1 MIWYLKEVLRAL
13 PLAILILKGK
23 YKRHKRHGFSQINS
37 CVNFKNTTYWCHLF
51 SSKSNFHPK
60 PSAWLPKLIVAFI
73 FLWVFKSESPVKTT
87 ALHWNSLDIFY
98 FWSYSGTK
106 IIIIASSVGW
116 YKLLRTQKATSGK
129 SLIAFQT
136 PQEPRAHGNKYF
148 WKVTFIFTQNRAKK
162 VITVGKYFV

>member
-13 PLAILILKGK
+13 PLAILKGR
-23 YKRHKRHGFSQINS
+23 YERHGISRINS
-37 CVNFKNTTYWCHLF
+37 WVNFKKTTYWCHPI

-73 FLWVFKSESPVKTT
+73 FLWVFKSESPVKT
-87 ALHWNSLDIFY
+87 ASLHWNSLDIFY
-98 FWSYSGTK
+98 FWSCSGTK